1 MSNIQEL
8 YHEWQV
14 LQPLKPEDQRR
25 LDEKFRM
32 EFNYNSNHLEGN
44 TLTYGETE
52 LLLVFGQTDGSHDF
66 REYEEI
72 KAHDLAL
79 KMIKEEAKDRDRPLT
94 ESFIRLLNKTILVTP
109 FWKDAETPDGQK
121 TRVEV
126 KIGEYKSRPNHV
138 RTQTGEIFYYAT
150 PEETPS
156 LMHDLVMWF
165 NKEKEVGKLTPI
177 ELAALL
183 HYRYIRIHPFEDG
196 NGRIARLL
204 VNYVLL
210 SYGYLP
216 VIIQTADKE
225 NYLRELRVA
234 DINTSLDLSEALK
247 KGIEPIASFVNYIE
261 DRLQHSL
268 ALAVKAAKGESIEEE
283 DDWEKAL
290 TLKLRGSEELSL
302 YSEEA
307 VKKVLEKSMYPLA
320 KAIDDKFLKFESFF
334 EKVGKGVY
342 GKDGGDILGE
352 GGIESLK
359 NCPIDYSS
367 KNGLIYRQEYMKR
380 VLNTDYNF
388 TYFLYCLFEE
398 QRYKMKLSVGC
409 EKMEIEKKYNQY
421 LSKSEIKEMVNFVG
435 KELAEFINK
444 LTDD

>member
-79 KMIKEEAKDRDRPLT
+79 KMIKEEAKDSDRPLT
-94 ESFIRLLNKTILVTP
+94 ENFIRLLNKTILVTP

-165 NKEKEVGKLTPI
+165 NKAKEEGVLTPL

-210 SYGYLP
+210 SYGYP
-216 VIIQTADKE
+216 PIIIQTADKE
-225 NYLRELRVA
+225 NYLKELRIA
-234 DINTSLDLSEALK
+234 DINTGLDLSNALT
-247 KGIEPIASFVNYIE
+247 KGIESIVSFVDYMEN
-261 DRLQHSL
+261 RLQHSL
-268 ALAVKAAKGESIEEE
+268 MLAVKAAKGENIEEE

-290 TLKLRGSEELSL
+290 TLKLRGQELSI

-334 EKVGKGVY
+334 TEVGRIFSGEEY
-342 GKDGGDILGE
+342 ISIPSLDEIKDNFFNPDF
-352 GGIESLK
+352 
-359 NCPIDYSS
+359 S
-367 KNGLIYRQEYMKR
+367 KNVFHYIAEYKR
-380 VLNTDYNF
+380 WILDSSYKFDYQLLCF
-388 TYFLYCLFEE
+388 FEE
-398 QRYKMKLSVGC
+398 RRYEVELHAGDKKKMT
-409 EKMEIEKKYNQY
+409 IEKKYNQY

-435 KELAEFINK
+435 KELAEFIDK
-444 LTDD
+444 LTND